1 MRFNPRK
8 VANKKNM
15 NKNDPE
21 LASKICWLTVTLS
34 LSTSKVDLS

>member
-8 VANKKNM
+8 VANKKSM

-21 LASKICWLTVTLS
+21 LASKILLTDPNFESVYF
-34 LSTSKVDLS
+34 